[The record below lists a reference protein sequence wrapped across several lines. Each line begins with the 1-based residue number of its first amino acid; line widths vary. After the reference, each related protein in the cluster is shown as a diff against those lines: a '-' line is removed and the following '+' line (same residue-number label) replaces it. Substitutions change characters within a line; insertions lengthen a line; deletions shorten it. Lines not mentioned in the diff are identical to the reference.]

1 MKKKYFSSIGIAG
14 LVALSLF
21 PRNGIAASECDSQDE
36 AVTDAVLSDDGG
48 GSGAVYL
55 MTNQVPNAI
64 MVFNRGHGGGLTAAG
79 TFPTGGD
86 GNPVPQPGDPPTDP
100 LGSQGSLILSP
111 HFHFLFAVNAGSN
124 EISVLRITHNG
135 LMMVETVS
143 SGGTRPISLTANG
156 N

>member
-1 MKKKYFSSIGIAG
+1 MMDMKTRSILSMGFAG

-21 PRNGIAASECDSQDE
+21 PGNAVAAPGCEDETENTESDADLSGDNGE
-36 AVTDAVLSDDGG
+36 G
-48 GSGAVYL
+48 GAVYL

-64 MVFNRGHGGGLTAAG
+64 MAFHRGHDGGLTAAG

-100 LGSQGSLILSP
+100 LASQGALILSP

-124 EISVLRITHNG
+124 QISVLSITRKG
-135 LMMVETVS
+135 LSMVEK
-143 SGGTRPISLTANG
+143 
-156 N
+156 